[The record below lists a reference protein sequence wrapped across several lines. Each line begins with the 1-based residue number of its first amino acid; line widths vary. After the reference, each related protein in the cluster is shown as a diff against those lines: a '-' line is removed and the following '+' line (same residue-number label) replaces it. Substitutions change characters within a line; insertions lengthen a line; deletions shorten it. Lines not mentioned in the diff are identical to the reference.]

1 MRLPRPGCAGH
12 PTALANRDTRGAV
25 KLVVDADPQG
35 PGRVQAALDAAGD
48 MVLATYAIKFGLI
61 DDHVAETWAPYLTMA
76 EVLRI
81 VAGTRSPHNAERG

>member
-1 MRLPRPGCAGH
+1 M
-12 PTALANRDTRGAV
+12 
-25 KLVVDADPQG
+25 
-35 PGRVQAALDAAGD
+35 QAALDAAGD